1 MVDLLF
7 LSPIAFCP
15 SSYNLWTIAYLML
28 PFEVVK
34 IMQSSFISKNVEDSD
49 VLWPLCEI
57 TFKALVSVWL
67 WTFLLV
73 S

>member
-1 MVDLLF
+1 
-7 LSPIAFCP
+7 
-15 SSYNLWTIAYLML
+15 ML